1 MPWHMTPDIWWNMKL
16 KLHMKIDSGIGFEK
30 GDFFKMD
37 STTMVISSPIL
48 HHHTISC
55 RSFFLCL
62 ELFPTPSRIES
73 LRRRYG
79 SRWPKTIPKD

>member
-37 STTMVISSPIL
+37 STTIVISSP
-48 HHHTISC
+48 
-55 RSFFLCL
+55 FFTTTPFFVDFFFCL
-62 ELFPTPSRIES
+62 ELIPTIRIES
-73 LRRRYG
+73 PVALA
-79 SRWPKTIPKD
+79 KNPKD

>member
-37 STTMVISSPIL
+37 STTMVISSP
-48 HHHTISC
+48 
-55 RSFFLCL
+55 FFTTTPFLVV
-62 ELFPTPSRIES
+62 FPES
-73 LRRRYG
+73 GREGFFQKKRCH
-79 SRWPKTIPKD
+79 